1 LVTRGQSPSECYWG
15 QRVPSDLYAGQ
26 RGPTEQVTNYSS
38 ETPLCNIVTEGKEP
52 GVWYPDDVEKSAN
65 MDKTLGIPEVSDA
78 RLIGEEI
85 IFSIVGL
92 AVALIALIIWFL

>member
-1 LVTRGQSPSECYWG
+1 M
-15 QRVPSDLYAGQ
+15 
-26 RGPTEQVTNYSS
+26 
-38 ETPLCNIVTEGKEP
+38 TEGKEP

-85 IFSIVGL
+85 IFAIIGL
-92 AVALIALIIWFL
+92 AVVLIALWKGWIPEWIIWFL